1 MSEKKQ
7 KKVLGRGL
15 DALLGDSS
23 NTDFSN
29 DRKKNTDSLQLS
41 LDKIHVNPNQPR
53 TNFDSNQIDN
63 LVVSIKE
70 LGIIQPITVRK
81 INDDKYEII
90 SGERRYR
97 ASKIA
102 NLESIPCYIK
112 AVEDESDLLK
122 MSLVENVQRVDLDP
136 IEIALTYERFVNE
149 YNLNIDAI
157 SRLVGKDRSTVSNY
171 IRLLKLDPIIQ
182 SGIRDG
188 FLSMGHGRAL
198 INVDDKKLQIEIY
211 EQIISSKLSV
221 RQTEKIARGNKAL
234 ASNNSSSDV
243 SKIYLDA
250 TNKFEKLFNSK
261 VTLKEN
267 RKGKV
272 SLSTTFKSIN
282 ELYSIIKK
290 ITNWEKFFY

>member
-1 MSEKKQ
+1 MSDKKQ

-15 DALLGDSS
+15 DALLGNSD
-23 NTDFSN
+23 NADFS
-29 DRKKNTDSLQLS
+29 KNNTNSLQLS
-41 LDKIHVNPNQPR
+41 LDKIYVNPNQPR

-112 AVEDESDLLK
+112 AVEDETDLLK

-136 IEIALTYERFVNE
+136 IEIALTYERFINE

-261 VTLKEN
+261 VILKEN
-267 RKGKV
+267 SKGKV

-290 ITNWEKFFY
+290 ITN

>member
-23 NTDFSN
+23 NTDLSN
-29 DRKKNTDSLQLS
+29 HENRNTNSLQLS
-41 LDKIHVNPNQPR
+41 LNKIHVNPNQPR
-53 TNFDSNQIDN
+53 TNFDSDQIDN

-81 INDDKYEII
+81 IKDDKYEII

-112 AVEDESDLLK
+112 AVEDETDLLK

-136 IEIALTYERFVNE
+136 IEIALTYERFINE

-157 SRLVGKDRSTVSNY
+157 SRLVGKDRSTISNY

-188 FLSMGHGRAL
+188 FLTMGHGRAL

-211 EQIISSKLSV
+211 EQIISSNLSV
-221 RQTEKIARGNKAL
+221 RQTEKIVRGNKTTNT
-234 ASNNSSSDV
+234 NNSSSDV
-243 SKIYLDA
+243 SKIYIDA

-267 RKGKV
+267 SKGKV

-282 ELYSIIKK
+282 ELYSFLKK
-290 ITNWEKFFY
+290 ISN

>member
-15 DALLGDSS
+15 ESLLGD
-23 NTDFSN
+23 TDNSDLSIN
-29 DRKKNTDSLQLS
+29 KTKKINSFQISLN
-41 LDKIHVNPNQPR
+41 KIHVNPNQPR
-53 TNFDSNQIDN
+53 TNFDSKEIDN
-63 LVVSIKE
+63 LVESIKE

-102 NLESIPCYIK
+102 NLDSIPCYVK
-112 AVEDESDLLK
+112 AVESDTDLLK

-136 IEIALTYERFVNE
+136 IEIALTYERLMNE
-149 YNLNIDAI
+149 YNFNIDII
-157 SRLVGKDRSTVSNY
+157 SRLVGKDRSTISNY
-171 IRLLKLDPIIQ
+171 VRLLKLDPIIQ

-198 INVDDKKLQIEIY
+198 INIEDKKLQIKIY

-221 RQTEKIARGNKAL
+221 RQTEKIVSGNKTL
-234 ASNNSSSDV
+234 TSNNSNSDV
-243 SKIYLDA
+243 SKIYIDA
-250 TNKFEKLFNSK
+250 TNKFEKLFDSK

-267 RKGKV
+267 NLGKV
-272 SLSTTFKSIN
+272 TLSTSFKSIN
-282 ELYSIIKK
+282 ELYSILKK
-290 ITNWEKFFY
+290 ISNWD

>member
-7 KKVLGRGL
+7 KKALGRGL

-23 NTDFSN
+23 NTDFPN
-29 DRKKNTDSLQLS
+29 GGKKNTNSLQLS

-53 TNFDSNQIDN
+53 TNFDSDQIDN

-81 INDDKYEII
+81 IKDDKYEII

-112 AVEDESDLLK
+112 AVEDETDLLK

-136 IEIALTYERFVNE
+136 IEIALTYERFINE
-149 YNLNIDAI
+149 YSLNIDAI
-157 SRLVGKDRSTVSNY
+157 SRLVGKDRSTISNY

-211 EQIISSKLSV
+211 EQIISLKLSV
-221 RQTEKIARGNKAL
+221 RQTEKIVSGKKAPTN
-234 ASNNSSSDV
+234 NNSISDV
-243 SKIYLDA
+243 SKIYIDA

-267 RKGKV
+267 SKGKV

-282 ELYSIIKK
+282 ELYSFLKK
-290 ITNWEKFFY
+290 ISS

>member
-15 DALLGDSS
+15 DALLGDTDNSS
-23 NTDFSN
+23 LSIE
-29 DRKKNTDSLQLS
+29 KKKKTNSLQLP
-41 LDKIHVNPNQPR
+41 LNKIHVNPNQPR
-53 TNFDSNQIDN
+53 TNFDSKEIDN
-63 LVVSIKE
+63 LVISIKE

-97 ASKIA
+97 ASKKA

-112 AVEDESDLLK
+112 SVENDTDLLK

-136 IEIALTYERFVNE
+136 IEIALTYERLINE
-149 YNLNIDAI
+149 YNLDIESI
-157 SRLVGKDRSTVSNY
+157 SRLVGKDRSTISNY
-171 IRLLKLDPIIQ
+171 VRLLKLDPIIQ

-198 INVDDKKLQIEIY
+198 INIDDKKLQIEIY
-211 EQIISSKLSV
+211 KRIISSKLSV
-221 RQTEKIARGNKAL
+221 RQTEKIVRGNKTIT
-234 ASNNSSSDV
+234 SNNSKSDV

-250 TNKFEKLFNSK
+250 TNKFEKFFDSQ
-261 VTLKEN
+261 VTLKESN
-267 RKGKV
+267 KGKV
-272 SLSTTFKSIN
+272 TLSTSFKSIN
-282 ELYSIIKK
+282 ELYSILKK
-290 ITNWEKFFY
+290 ISNWEK

>member
-15 DALLGDSS
+15 DALLGNSD
-23 NTDFSN
+23 NTDFSD
-29 DRKKNTDSLQLS
+29 DRKKNTNSLQLS

-112 AVEDESDLLK
+112 AVEDETDLLK

-136 IEIALTYERFVNE
+136 IEIALTYERFINE

-157 SRLVGKDRSTVSNY
+157 SRLVGKDRSTISNY

-221 RQTEKIARGNKAL
+221 RQTEKMVRGNKATNT
-234 ASNNSSSDV
+234 NNSSSDV
-243 SKIYLDA
+243 SKIYIDA

-267 RKGKV
+267 SKGRV

-282 ELYSIIKK
+282 ELYSFLKK
-290 ITNWEKFFY
+290 ISN

>member
-7 KKVLGRGL
+7 KKVLGKGL
-15 DALLGDSS
+15 GALLGDADNS
-23 NTDFSN
+23 NLSI
-29 DRKKNTDSLQLS
+29 KKNTDSFKLS
-41 LDKIHVNPNQPR
+41 LDKIFVNPNQPR
-53 TNFDSNQIDN
+53 TNFDSNEIDN

-81 INDDKYEII
+81 INENKYEII

-102 NLESIPCYIK
+102 NLDSIPCYIK
-112 AVEDESDLLK
+112 AVENDTDLLK

-136 IEIALTYERFVNE
+136 IEIALTYERLINE
-149 YNLNIDAI
+149 YNLNIDII

-198 INVDDKKLQIEIY
+198 INIDDKKLQIEIY
-211 EQIISSKLSV
+211 EQIISSNLSV
-221 RQTEKIARGNKAL
+221 RQTEKIVRGNKTL
-234 ASNNSSSDV
+234 TSNNFHSDV
-243 SKIYLDA
+243 SKIYMDA
-250 TNKFEKLFNSK
+250 TNKFEMLFDSK

-267 RKGKV
+267 NKGKV
-272 SLSTTFKSIN
+272 TLSTSFKSIN
-282 ELYSIIKK
+282 ELYSILKK
-290 ITNWEKFFY
+290 ISN

>member
-29 DRKKNTDSLQLS
+29 DGKKNTNSLQLS

-53 TNFDSNQIDN
+53 TNFDSDQIDN

-81 INDDKYEII
+81 IKDDKYEII

-136 IEIALTYERFVNE
+136 IEIALTYERFINE

-157 SRLVGKDRSTVSNY
+157 SRLVGKDRSTISNY

-221 RQTEKIARGNKAL
+221 RQTEKIVRGNKTTNT
-234 ASNNSSSDV
+234 NNSSSDV
-243 SKIYLDA
+243 SKIYIDA

-267 RKGKV
+267 SKGKV

-282 ELYSIIKK
+282 ELYSFLKK
-290 ITNWEKFFY
+290 ISN

>member
-15 DALLGDSS
+15 DALLGDSD
-23 NTDFSN
+23 NTDLSN
-29 DRKKNTDSLQLS
+29 DIKSNPNSLQLS

-53 TNFDSNQIDN
+53 TNFDSNQINN

-70 LGIIQPITVRK
+70 LGIIQPITVREIK
-81 INDDKYEII
+81 DDKYEII

-112 AVEDESDLLK
+112 AVEDKTDLLK

-136 IEIALTYERFVNE
+136 IEIALTYERFINE

-157 SRLVGKDRSTVSNY
+157 SKLVGKDRSTISNY

-221 RQTEKIARGNKAL
+221 RQTEKIVSGKKGPTN
-234 ASNNSSSDV
+234 NNSNSDV

-267 RKGKV
+267 SKGKV
-272 SLSTTFKSIN
+272 SLSTTFKSIK
-282 ELYSIIKK
+282 ELYSFLKK
-290 ITNWEKFFY
+290 ISIWEE

>member
-15 DALLGDSS
+15 EALLGD
-23 NTDFSN
+23 TDNSDLSIN
-29 DRKKNTDSLQLS
+29 KTKKINSFQISLN
-41 LDKIHVNPNQPR
+41 KIHVNPNQPR
-53 TNFDSNQIDN
+53 TNFDSKEIDN
-63 LVVSIKE
+63 LVESIKE

-102 NLESIPCYIK
+102 NLDSIPCYVK
-112 AVEDESDLLK
+112 AVESDTDLLK

-136 IEIALTYERFVNE
+136 IEIALTYERLMNE
-149 YNLNIDAI
+149 YNFNIDII
-157 SRLVGKDRSTVSNY
+157 SRLVGKDRSTISNY
-171 IRLLKLDPIIQ
+171 VRLLKLDPIIQ

-198 INVDDKKLQIEIY
+198 INIEDKKLQIKIY

-221 RQTEKIARGNKAL
+221 RQTEKIVSGNKTL
-234 ASNNSSSDV
+234 TSNNSNSDV
-243 SKIYLDA
+243 SKIYIDA
-250 TNKFEKLFNSK
+250 TNKFEKLFDSK

-267 RKGKV
+267 NLGKV
-272 SLSTTFKSIN
+272 TLSTSFKSIN
-282 ELYSIIKK
+282 ELYSILKK
-290 ITNWEKFFY
+290 ISN

>member
-267 RKGKV
+267 SKGKV

-290 ITNWEKFFY
+290 ITN

>member
-29 DRKKNTDSLQLS
+29 DGKKNTNSLQLS

-53 TNFDSNQIDN
+53 TNFDSDQIDN

-81 INDDKYEII
+81 IKDDKYEII

-112 AVEDESDLLK
+112 AVEDETDLLK

-136 IEIALTYERFVNE
+136 IEIALTYERFINE

-157 SRLVGKDRSTVSNY
+157 SRLVGKDRSTISNY

-221 RQTEKIARGNKAL
+221 RQTEKIVRGNKTINT
-234 ASNNSSSDV
+234 NNSSSDV
-243 SKIYLDA
+243 SKIYIDA

-267 RKGKV
+267 SKGKV

-282 ELYSIIKK
+282 ELYSFLKK
-290 ITNWEKFFY
+290 ISN

>member
-7 KKVLGRGL
+7 KKALGRGL

-23 NTDFSN
+23 NTDFPN
-29 DRKKNTDSLQLS
+29 GGKKNTNSLQLS

-53 TNFDSNQIDN
+53 TNFDSDQIDN

-81 INDDKYEII
+81 IKDDKYEII

-112 AVEDESDLLK
+112 AVEDETDLLK

-136 IEIALTYERFVNE
+136 IEIALTYERFINE

-157 SRLVGKDRSTVSNY
+157 SRLVGKDRSTISNY

-211 EQIISSKLSV
+211 EQIISSNLSV
-221 RQTEKIARGNKAL
+221 RQTEKIVRGNKTT
-234 ASNNSSSDV
+234 NTNKSSSDV

-267 RKGKV
+267 SKGRV
-272 SLSTTFKSIN
+272 SLLTTFKSIN
-282 ELYSIIKK
+282 ELYSFLKK
-290 ITNWEKFFY
+290 ISN

>member
-15 DALLGDSS
+15 DALLGDADNS
-23 NTDFSN
+23 NLTI
-29 DRKKNTDSLQLS
+29 KKNTDSFELS
-41 LDKIHVNPNQPR
+41 LDKIFVNPNQPR
-53 TNFDSNQIDN
+53 TNFDSNEIDN
-63 LVVSIKE
+63 LAVSIKE

-81 INDDKYEII
+81 VNENKYEII

-102 NLESIPCYIK
+102 NLDSIPCYIK
-112 AVEDESDLLK
+112 AVENDTDLLK

-136 IEIALTYERFVNE
+136 IEIALTYERLINE
-149 YNLNIDAI
+149 YNLNIDII
-157 SRLVGKDRSTVSNY
+157 SKLVGKDRSTISNY
-171 IRLLKLDPIIQ
+171 VRLLRLDPIIQ

-198 INVDDKKLQIEIY
+198 INIDDKKLQIKIY

-221 RQTEKIARGNKAL
+221 RQTEKIVKGNKNL
-234 ASNNSSSDV
+234 TSNYSNSDV
-243 SKIYLDA
+243 SKIYIDA
-250 TNKFEKLFNSK
+250 TNKFERLFDSK

-267 RKGKV
+267 NKGKV
-272 SLSTTFKSIN
+272 TLSTSFKSIN
-282 ELYSIIKK
+282 ELYSILKK
-290 ITNWEKFFY
+290 ISNWEK

>member
-1 MSEKKQ
+1 MTGKKQ

-15 DALLGDSS
+15 DALLGDSDNS
-23 NTDFSN
+23 DLSVE
-29 DRKKNTDSLQLS
+29 KKKKINSFQLS

-53 TNFDSNQIDN
+53 TNFDIKEIDN

-70 LGIIQPITVRK
+70 LGIIQPITVRE
-81 INDDKYEII
+81 IDYDKYEII

-102 NLESIPCYIK
+102 KLDSIPCFIK
-112 AVEDESDLLK
+112 AVDNDTDLLK
-122 MSLVENVQRVDLDP
+122 MSLVENVQRFDLDP
-136 IEIALTYERFVNE
+136 IEIALTYERLINE
-149 YNLNIDAI
+149 YNLNIDTI
-157 SRLVGKDRSTVSNY
+157 SRLVGKDRSTISNY
-171 IRLLKLDPIIQ
+171 LRLLKLDPIIQ

-198 INVDDKKLQIEIY
+198 INIDDKKLQLKIY

-221 RQTEKIARGNKAL
+221 RQTENIVRGKKP
-234 ASNNSSSDV
+234 SNINNHNSDV
-243 SKIYLDA
+243 SKIYIDA

-267 RKGKV
+267 NRGKV
-272 SLSTTFKSIN
+272 TLSTSFKSVN

-290 ITNWEKFFY
+290 ISNWKR

>member
-15 DALLGDSS
+15 DALLGDSD
-23 NTDFSN
+23 NTNFSN
-29 DRKKNTDSLQLS
+29 DIKSNPNSLQIS
-41 LDKIHVNPNQPR
+41 LDKIHVNPSQPR

-81 INDDKYEII
+81 IKDDKYEII

-112 AVEDESDLLK
+112 AVEDKTDLLK

-136 IEIALTYERFVNE
+136 IEIALTYERFINE

-157 SRLVGKDRSTVSNY
+157 SKLVGKDRSTISNY

-198 INVDDKKLQIEIY
+198 INIDDKKLQIEIY
-211 EQIISSKLSV
+211 EQIISLKLSV
-221 RQTEKIARGNKAL
+221 RQTEKIVSGKKAPTN
-234 ASNNSSSDV
+234 NNSISDV
-243 SKIYLDA
+243 SKIYIDA

-267 RKGKV
+267 SKGKV

-282 ELYSIIKK
+282 ELYSFLKK
-290 ITNWEKFFY
+290 ISS

>member
-15 DALLGDSS
+15 DALLGDSD
-23 NTDFSN
+23 NADFSN
-29 DRKKNTDSLQLS
+29 GRNKNIDSLQLS

-81 INDDKYEII
+81 IKDDKYEII

-112 AVEDESDLLK
+112 AVEDETDLLK

-136 IEIALTYERFVNE
+136 IEIALTYERFINE

-234 ASNNSSSDV
+234 PSNNSSSDV

-261 VTLKEN
+261 VILKEN
-267 RKGKV
+267 SKGKV

-290 ITNWEKFFY
+290 ITN

>member
-15 DALLGDSS
+15 GALLGDADNS
-23 NTDFSN
+23 NLSI
-29 DRKKNTDSLQLS
+29 KKNTDSFKLS
-41 LDKIHVNPNQPR
+41 LDKIFVNPNQPR
-53 TNFDSNQIDN
+53 TNFDSNEIDN

-81 INDDKYEII
+81 INENKYEII

-102 NLESIPCYIK
+102 NLDSIPCYIK
-112 AVEDESDLLK
+112 AVENDTDLLK

-136 IEIALTYERFVNE
+136 IEIALTYERLINE
-149 YNLNIDAI
+149 YNLNIDII

-198 INVDDKKLQIEIY
+198 INIDDKKLQIEIY
-211 EQIISSKLSV
+211 EQIISSNLSV
-221 RQTEKIARGNKAL
+221 RQTEKIVRGNKTL
-234 ASNNSSSDV
+234 TSNNFHSDI
-243 SKIYLDA
+243 SKIYMDA
-250 TNKFEKLFNSK
+250 TNKFEMLFDSK

-267 RKGKV
+267 TKGKV
-272 SLSTTFKSIN
+272 TLSTSFKSIN
-282 ELYSIIKK
+282 ELYSILKK
-290 ITNWEKFFY
+290 ISN

>member
-29 DRKKNTDSLQLS
+29 DGKKNTNSLQLS

-53 TNFDSNQIDN
+53 TNFDSDQIDN

-81 INDDKYEII
+81 IKDDKYEII

-112 AVEDESDLLK
+112 AVEDETDLLK

-136 IEIALTYERFVNE
+136 IEIALTYERFINE

-157 SRLVGKDRSTVSNY
+157 SRLVGKDRSTISNY

-221 RQTEKIARGNKAL
+221 RQTEKIVRGNKTTNT
-234 ASNNSSSDV
+234 NNSSSDV
-243 SKIYLDA
+243 SKIYIDA
-250 TNKFEKLFNSK
+250 TNKFEKLFNSR

-267 RKGKV
+267 SKGRV

-282 ELYSIIKK
+282 ELYSFLKK
-290 ITNWEKFFY
+290 ISN

>member
-1 MSEKKQ
+1 MSDKKQ

-15 DALLGDSS
+15 DALLGNSDNADFSS
-23 NTDFSN
+23 NT
-29 DRKKNTDSLQLS
+29 KNNANSLQLS
-41 LDKIHVNPNQPR
+41 LDKIYVNPNQPR

-136 IEIALTYERFVNE
+136 IEIALTYERFINE

-221 RQTEKIARGNKAL
+221 RQTEKIARGDKAL
-234 ASNNSSSDV
+234 PSNNSSSDV

-267 RKGKV
+267 SKGKV

-290 ITNWEKFFY
+290 ITN

>member
-15 DALLGDSS
+15 DALLGNSD

-29 DRKKNTDSLQLS
+29 DRKKNTNSLQLS

-112 AVEDESDLLK
+112 AVEDETDLLK

-136 IEIALTYERFVNE
+136 IEIALTYERFINE

-157 SRLVGKDRSTVSNY
+157 SRLVGKDRSTISNY

-221 RQTEKIARGNKAL
+221 RQTEKIVRGNKTTNT
-234 ASNNSSSDV
+234 NNSSSDV
-243 SKIYLDA
+243 SKIYIDA

-267 RKGKV
+267 SKGRV

-282 ELYSIIKK
+282 ELYSFLKK
-290 ITNWEKFFY
+290 ISN

>member
-15 DALLGDSS
+15 DALLGNSD
-23 NTDFSN
+23 NTDFSD
-29 DRKKNTDSLQLS
+29 DRKKNTNSLQLS

-53 TNFDSNQIDN
+53 TNFDSDQIDN

-112 AVEDESDLLK
+112 AVEDETDLLK

-136 IEIALTYERFVNE
+136 IEIALTYERFINE

-157 SRLVGKDRSTVSNY
+157 SRLVGKDRSTISNY

-221 RQTEKIARGNKAL
+221 RQTEKIVRGNKTINT
-234 ASNNSSSDV
+234 NNSSSDV
-243 SKIYLDA
+243 SKIYIDA

-267 RKGKV
+267 SKGKV

-282 ELYSIIKK
+282 ELYSFLKK
-290 ITNWEKFFY
+290 ISN

>member
-15 DALLGDSS
+15 DALLGDSI

-81 INDDKYEII
+81 IKHDKYEII

-112 AVEDESDLLK
+112 AVEDETDLLK

-136 IEIALTYERFVNE
+136 IEIALTYERFINE

-157 SRLVGKDRSTVSNY
+157 SRLVGKDRSTISNY

-221 RQTEKIARGNKAL
+221 RQTEKMVRGNKTTNT
-234 ASNNSSSDV
+234 NNSSSDV
-243 SKIYLDA
+243 SKIYIDA

-267 RKGKV
+267 SKGRV

-282 ELYSIIKK
+282 ELYSFLKK
-290 ITNWEKFFY
+290 ISN

>member
-1 MSEKKQ
+1 MSDKKQ

-15 DALLGDSS
+15 DALLGNSD
-23 NTDFSN
+23 NADFSN
-29 DRKKNTDSLQLS
+29 NTKNNANSLQLS
-41 LDKIHVNPNQPR
+41 LDKIYVNPNQPR

-112 AVEDESDLLK
+112 AVEDETDLLK

-136 IEIALTYERFVNE
+136 IEIALTYERFINE

-221 RQTEKIARGNKAL
+221 RQTEKMARGNKVST
-234 ASNNSSSDV
+234 SNNSSSDV
-243 SKIYLDA
+243 SKIYIDA

-267 RKGKV
+267 SKGKV

-282 ELYSIIKK
+282 DLYSFLKK
-290 ITNWEKFFY
+290 ISN

>member
-1 MSEKKQ
+1 MSDKKQ

-15 DALLGDSS
+15 DALLGNSD
-23 NTDFSN
+23 NADFSN
-29 DRKKNTDSLQLS
+29 NTKNNTDSLQLS
-41 LDKIHVNPNQPR
+41 LDKIYVNPNQPR

-112 AVEDESDLLK
+112 AVEDETDLLK

-136 IEIALTYERFVNE
+136 IEIALTYERFINE
-149 YNLNIDAI
+149 YNLNVDAI

-234 ASNNSSSDV
+234 PSNNSSSDV

-267 RKGKV
+267 SKGKV

-282 ELYSIIKK
+282 DLYSFLKK
-290 ITNWEKFFY
+290 ISN

>member
-15 DALLGDSS
+15 DALLGDSD
-23 NTDFSN
+23 NTGFST
-29 DRKKNTDSLQLS
+29 DKKNNTDSLQLS
-41 LDKIHVNPNQPR
+41 LDKIYVNPNQPR

-81 INDDKYEII
+81 IENDKFEII

-112 AVEDESDLLK
+112 AVEDETDLLK

-136 IEIALTYERFVNE
+136 IEIALTYERFINE

-157 SRLVGKDRSTVSNY
+157 SRLVGKDRSTISNY

-211 EQIISSKLSV
+211 KQIISSKLSV
-221 RQTEKIARGNKAL
+221 RQTEKIVRGNKTTNT
-234 ASNNSSSDV
+234 NNSSSDV
-243 SKIYLDA
+243 SKIYIDA

-261 VTLKEN
+261 VILKEN
-267 RKGKV
+267 SKGRV
-272 SLSTTFKSIN
+272 SLSTTFNSIN
-282 ELYSIIKK
+282 ELYSFLKK
-290 ITNWEKFFY
+290 ISN